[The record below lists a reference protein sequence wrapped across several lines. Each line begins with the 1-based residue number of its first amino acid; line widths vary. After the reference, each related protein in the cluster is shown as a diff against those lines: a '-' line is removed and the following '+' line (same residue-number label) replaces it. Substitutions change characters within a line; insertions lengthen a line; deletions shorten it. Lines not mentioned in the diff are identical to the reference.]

1 MKELIYEELLLLYFL
16 DIVGSFSNLNL
27 WSVSNIWSISSAIV
41 LPKKKKKKKKSAIV
55 QVNSNCFIY
64 IKVYS
69 LSQEIKQPT
78 KQKILVCFYISHNLF
93 S

>member
-41 LPKKKKKKKKSAIV
+41 LPKKKKKSAIV

>member
-41 LPKKKKKKKKSAIV
+41 LPQKKKNQQLCKLTLIV
-55 QVNSNCFIY
+55 IY
-64 IKVYS
+64 I
-69 LSQEIKQPT
+69 
-78 KQKILVCFYISHNLF
+78 YIYIYI
-93 S
+93 

>member
-41 LPKKKKKKKKSAIV
+41 LPQKKKKKSAIV
-55 QVNSNCFIY
+55 QVNSNCYIY
-64 IKVYS
+64 I
-69 LSQEIKQPT
+69 
-78 KQKILVCFYISHNLF
+78 YIYIYI
-93 S
+93 

>member
-27 WSVSNIWSISSAIV
+27 WSVSNIWSISLAIV
-41 LPKKKKKKKKSAIV
+41 LPQKKKSAIV
-55 QVNSNCFIY
+55 QVNSNCYIY
-64 IKVYS
+64 I
-69 LSQEIKQPT
+69 
-78 KQKILVCFYISHNLF
+78 YISIFFISRDKATYKTKNFGLLLHI

>member
-41 LPKKKKKKKKSAIV
+41 LPKKKIKKKNQQLCKLTLIV
-55 QVNSNCFIY
+55 LY
-64 IKVYS
+64 I
-69 LSQEIKQPT
+69 
-78 KQKILVCFYISHNLF
+78 
-93 S
+93 

>member
-41 LPKKKKKKKKSAIV
+41 LPQKKKNQQLCKLTLIV
-55 QVNSNCFIY
+55 IY
-64 IKVYS
+64 IYKS
-69 LSQEIKQPT
+69 I
-78 KQKILVCFYISHNLF
+78 FFISRDKGTY
-93 S
+93 